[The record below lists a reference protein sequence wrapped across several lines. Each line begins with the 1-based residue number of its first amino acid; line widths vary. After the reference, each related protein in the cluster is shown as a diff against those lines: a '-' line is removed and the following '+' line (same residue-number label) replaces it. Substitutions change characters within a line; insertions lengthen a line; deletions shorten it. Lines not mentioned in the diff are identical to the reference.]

1 MSSDL
6 LRQVASAHEPDRDAT
21 SLNSACQWTQT
32 LTPSTHFH
40 QRLLGWLHGIGLLSC
55 GQSVTS
61 NVRFHFQAFHA
72 SVTSTRRKSNY
83 VPAPKTDAEPREG
96 RKNDDEG
103 CSAPV
108 PRHYGY
114 ARAWQIAALL
124 QLRVEAMRL
133 PAIGFELPLQA
144 VEQAFRSSM
153 QGRESLWVCDSRISF
168 ERRTCGP
175 PSVS

>member
-61 NVRFHFQAFHA
+61 NVRFHFQAFHRKRHIH
-72 SVTSTRRKSNY
+72 TSEK
-83 VPAPKTDAEPREG
+83 
-96 RKNDDEG
+96 
-103 CSAPV
+103 
-108 PRHYGY
+108 
-114 ARAWQIAALL
+114 
-124 QLRVEAMRL
+124 QLRTSAQNGRG
-133 PAIGFELPLQA
+133 A
-144 VEQAFRSSM
+144 
-153 QGRESLWVCDSRISF
+153 QGRPKKR
-168 ERRTCGP
+168 
-175 PSVS
+175 